1 MEASIDNL
9 VAIFNEN
16 SNKRI
21 CVLGTTCTGKTTL
34 INESNIGLDMDKEIF
49 PLLTQEETDYVC
61 STPWT
66 EKIGNKMNELVRSK
80 LSIKPGT
87 PMFGTVLVDCDLII
101 YLHISDELLFE
112 RTKLRNA
119 DFINA
124 KNMKKKIENEIIN
137 SGIDTITLEVM
148 DKRKKATK

>member
-80 LSIKPGT
+80 LSVKPGT

>member
-16 SNKRI
+16 INKRI

-34 INESNIGLDMDKEIF
+34 INESNISLDMDKEIF

-66 EKIGNKMNELVRSK
+66 EEIGNKMNELVRSK
-80 LSIKPGT
+80 LSIIPGT

-124 KNMKKKIENEIIN
+124 KNMQKKIENEIRS

-148 DKRKKATK
+148 DKRKKVTK